1 MIGLGAMGLNM
12 TRRLIGNGH
21 EVVVYD
27 LDEQATREAASE
39 GAESAA
45 SLEELVEALDPPRTV
60 WVMVPAG
67 PPTRQ
72 TIEQL
77 ASILEAGDVV
87 LDGGNSRYTDS
98 LGHAETLASEGIA
111 FCDAGV
117 SGGRWGLDEGY
128 CLMVGA
134 DQDVFRRLEPVF
146 VALAPEG
153 GYVRVGDV
161 EAEHFTKMDHNGI
174 EYGLLQAYGEG
185 FELLAAADDFSLDV
199 SQVAELWRHGS
210 VVRSW
215 LLDLLARALEDHPRL
230 ETIAGYVED
239 SGEGRW
245 TVEEAVGRAVP
256 IPGIAL
262 SLFARFGSRQED
274 SFSAKVI
281 APLRQQFGGHEVQ
294 KE

>member
-12 TRRLIGNGH
+12 TRRLIGDGH

-27 LDEQATREAASE
+27 LDEQVTREAASE

-117 SGGRWGLDEGY
+117 SVVVGGWT
-128 CLMVGA
+128 
-134 DQDVFRRLEPVF
+134 
-146 VALAPEG
+146 
-153 GYVRVGDV
+153 RVT
-161 EAEHFTKMDHNGI
+161 A
-174 EYGLLQAYGEG
+174 
-185 FELLAAADDFSLDV
+185 
-199 SQVAELWRHGS
+199 
-210 VVRSW
+210 
-215 LLDLLARALEDHPRL
+215 
-230 ETIAGYVED
+230 
-239 SGEGRW
+239 
-245 TVEEAVGRAVP
+245 
-256 IPGIAL
+256 
-262 SLFARFGSRQED
+262 
-274 SFSAKVI
+274 
-281 APLRQQFGGHEVQ
+281 
-294 KE
+294 

>member
-12 TRRLIGNGH
+12 TRRLIGDGH

-185 FELLAAADDFSLDV
+185 FELLAAADESSLDV

-281 APLRQQFGGHEVQ
+281 AALRQQFGGHEVQ

>member
-12 TRRLIGNGH
+12 TRRLIGDGH

-27 LDEQATREAASE
+27 LDEQVTREAASE

-185 FELLAAADDFSLDV
+185 FELLAAADEFSLDV